1 LVVKSLSK
9 HWSAGAFLSV
19 QSSTY
24 SNLKLSATVAPAVE
38 YNIFPYD
45 ESTKRQFRILYRVGY
60 TGTRYHEETIFFKT
74 SEGLLQESLSWAYEV
89 KRPWGT
95 VSLELEGS
103 HFFHDFS
110 KNRVELGAEAEVRIW
125 KGLSFNLYGNY
136 ARIRDQLGLPRAG
149 ASYEEVLLQQR
160 QLATGYEYYISV
172 GLSFTFGSTKSNVVN
187 PRFGNGGRSISI
199 GM

>member
-1 LVVKSLSK
+1 M
-9 HWSAGAFLSV
+9 
-19 QSSTY
+19 
-24 SNLKLSATVAPAVE
+24 
-38 YNIFPYD
+38 
-45 ESTKRQFRILYRVGY
+45 
-60 TGTRYHEETIFFKT
+60 
-74 SEGLLQESLSWAYEV
+74 SWAYEV